1 MGLVNEAFCLAPWVH
16 TYNGTLGERRVC
28 CISSLELGKGS
39 TLSESWNCDEIK
51 GLRRDM
57 IAGKKIESCNLCNN
71 QPYENTYKF
80 HFNGNYKYVLDEILS
95 NTSEDGT
102 YNGHPITFDYRNDL
116 CNLKCRIC
124 GSSASSSIRAEFTKF
139 GNYQKESELLSGE
152 ESRKLSE
159 NQLREML
166 FLIENTD
173 VKEIYWAG
181 GEPLFNINHYKVLNR
196 LVELGKTDVFLRYN
210 TNFTNTTF
218 REFNFLD
225 IIKHFDR
232 VHFYFS
238 QDGIG
243 DTAEYLRYGQN
254 FEKWNSNI
262 QQIIKIKKPE
272 WEFYVHS
279 VMTILTLLDVENIL
293 EYVHRFENVNLSFF
307 KCFSD
312 EYKDILTPEF
322 YPKELI
328 ANIINQKIQ
337 SINSKYK
344 GGKRIVAINF
354 LENMLDTFEQ
364 IHRTDIQTRLSF
376 EYIDDLDKLRPY
388 KKTFADFLNEG
399 DIHLFEYL
407 NKRKT
412 QILENDN
419 N

>member
-1 MGLVNEAFCLAPWVH
+1 MGLVNEAFCLAPWIH

-57 IAGKKIESCNLCNN
+57 IAGKKITSCNICNN
-71 QPYENTYKF
+71 QPYESTYKF
-80 HFNGNYKYVLDEILS
+80 HFNGNYYFVLDEILN
-95 NTSEDGT
+95 NTLEDGT

-124 GSSASSSIRAEFTKF
+124 GSSASSSIKAEFTKF

-181 GEPLFNINHYKVLNR
+181 GEPLFNVNHYKVLNR
-196 LVELGKTDVFLRYN
+196 LIELGKTDVFLRYN
-210 TNFTNTTF
+210 TNFTNITF

-232 VHFYFS
+232 VDFYFS

-243 DTAEYLRYGQN
+243 DTAEYLRYGQD
-254 FEKWNSNI
+254 FQKWDNNI
-262 QQIIKIKKPE
+262 KEILKIKKPN
-272 WEFYVHS
+272 WDFYVHS
-279 VMTILTLLDVENIL
+279 VMTILTLLNIESIL
-293 EYVHRFENVNLSFF
+293 EYVYKFDNLNLSFF
-307 KCFSD
+307 QCFSD
-312 EYKDILTPEF
+312 EYKDLLTPEF

-328 ANIINQKIQ
+328 TKIINDKIEI
-337 SINSKYK
+337 INSKFDGERGLIAK
-344 GGKRIVAINF
+344 TF
-354 LENMLDTFEQ
+354 LENLLTNFNQVFRDKNQ
-364 IHRTDIQTRLSF
+364 QRLCI

-388 KKTFADFLNEG
+388 KKKFEEFLIEG
-399 DIHLFEYL
+399 DIQLFEYL
-407 NKRKT
+407 NKRKAD
-412 QILENDN
+412 ILNDN

>member
-1 MGLVNEAFCLAPWVH
+1 MGLVNEAFCLAPWIH

-80 HFNGNYKYVLDEILS
+80 HFNGNYKYVLDEILN

-159 NQLREML
+159 NQLREMM

-254 FEKWNSNI
+254 FEKWDSNI

-328 ANIINQKIQ
+328 ANIVYQKIQ

-412 QILENDN
+412 EILENDN

>member
-1 MGLVNEAFCLAPWVH
+1 MGLVNEAFCLAPWIH

-80 HFNGNYKYVLDEILS
+80 HFNGNYKYVLDEILN

-159 NQLREML
+159 NQLREMM

-254 FEKWNSNI
+254 FEKWDSNI

-279 VMTILTLLDVENIL
+279 VMTILTLLDAENIL

-344 GGKRIVAINF
+344 DGKRIVAINF

-412 QILENDN
+412 EILENDN